1 MDRVLMLI
9 RKENEIDF
17 TKMYSKNFDL
27 EIFTDVVIGLQ
38 AVKTFRPKL
47 LVIDLATSR
56 ISGIELVR
64 IIRSN
69 PVNYHTKIIVTARN
83 FNLKQLEY
91 AFNLGADFF
100 VKYPF
105 NIEDIEKIYES
116 IKYLNDYT
124 NIESIASNYDY
135 DWALEI

>member
-1 MDRVLMLI
+1 MDRILMLM

-38 AVKTFRPKL
+38 AVKTYRPKL

-56 ISGIELVR
+56 ISGTELVR

-69 PVNYHTKIIVTARN
+69 PANYHTKIIITAKN

-91 AFNLGADFF
+91 AFNIGADFF

-105 NIEDIEKIYES
+105 NIGDIEKIYES